1 MSLHAQPSPTGGMSL
16 HQGGP
21 IMAHQQLNG
30 NVHNQGQMTRSQ
42 LLANLN
48 ESVWCSIGKLKMKV
62 VQYAHR

>member
-1 MSLHAQPSPTGGMSL
+1 MSLHAQQSPTGGMSL

-30 NVHNQGQMTRSQ
+30 NLHNQGQMTRSQ

-48 ESVWCSIGKLKMKV
+48 ESVWCSIGKLDCRAV
-62 VQYAHR
+62 ESSRR